1 MKDLVQRRPA
11 LPYGF
16 ARDRSVVLEA
26 GADGLVCVYSPAT
39 PPQALIEVLRVAGA
53 ATRLVALDAAGFAER
68 LARAYRDTASEASDA
83 AGASGDLASL
93 ADSAAVVDDLLDQSD
108 DSPVIRLIN
117 ALLLE
122 AIRERA
128 SDIHIETLEKRLVVR
143 FRVDGVL
150 REVLSPRRA
159 LAPMLVSR
167 IKIMAQLDIAERRL
181 PQDGRVSLRVGGH
194 EVDVRVSTL
203 PSQHGERVV
212 MRLLDKGSAQFGLGR
227 LGMSARD
234 AEVFAGLLGRP
245 DGMLLVTGP
254 TGSGKTTT
262 LYAALDALN
271 KPGVNIITVEDP
283 IEYALEG
290 IGQTQVNARTD
301 LTFAR
306 GLRAILRQDP
316 DVIMVGEIRDRETAQ
331 VAVEAAMTGHFVL
344 STLHTNTAIGAVAR
358 LVDMGVERFL
368 LAPMLAGVVAQR
380 LVRSLCPECRRADH
394 ATEQDARLL
403 GGALE
408 VGAPVWRAEGCV
420 ECGGNG
426 YSGRTGVYEVVAIN
440 RVMQSLIHE
449 GASEADLVAEARRQG
464 PSLLQDGARLI
475 REGMTTVEEV
485 ARVAQ
490 EV

>member
-1 MKDLVQRRPA
+1 MTEPA
-11 LPYGF
+11 RNLPYAF
-16 ARDRSVVLEA
+16 ARDRGVVLES
-26 GADGLVCVYSPAT
+26 GAEGVTCVYSPAT
-39 PPQALIEVLRVAGA
+39 QPQSLIEVLRVAGEG
-53 ATRLVALDAAGFAER
+53 TRLRVVDAAGFAEC
-68 LARAYRDTASEASDA
+68 LARAYRDTASDASLA
-83 AGASGDLASL
+83 AGADGGLAAL

-212 MRLLDKGSAQFGLGR
+212 MRLLDKGSSQFGLTR

-234 AEVFAGLLGRP
+234 AEVFAGLLARP

-290 IGQTQVNARTD
+290 IGQTQVNPRTD

-316 DVIMVGEIRDRETAQ
+316 DIIMVGEIRDRETAQ
-331 VAVEAAMTGHFVL
+331 VAVEAAMTGHVVL
-344 STLHTNTAIGAVAR
+344 STLHTNTAIGAVSR

-380 LVRSLCPECRRADH
+380 LVRCLCQECRRPDV
-394 ATEQDARLL
+394 ATEADARLL
-403 GGALE
+403 GLALI
-408 VGAPVWRAEGCV
+408 VGAPVWRAEGCG

-426 YSGRTGVYEVVAIN
+426 YAGRTGVYEVVAIT
-440 RVMQSLIHE
+440 RTMQALIHA
-449 GASEADLVAEARRQG
+449 GASEADLTAEARRAG
-464 PSLLQDGARLI
+464 PSLLQDGLRLI
-475 REGMTTVEEV
+475 HEGMTTVEEV